1 MIKKLLKGAK
11 GYEKQSVLTVIL
23 VLLETALEVVLP
35 LLMSTIL
42 NTMQL
47 YSQPEVLAERLIYLD
62 WSAFKIV
69 TLDSVWISLRRYLPT
84 PLSLTAFL

>member
-11 GYEKQSVLTVIL
+11 GYEKQSVLTVLL

-47 YSQPEVLAERLIYLD
+47 YSQGELLKDKLIYLD
-62 WSAFKIV
+62 WSAFKLL
-69 TLDSVWISLRRYLPT
+69 TKEARLRPTFLPI
-84 PLSLTAFL
+84 P